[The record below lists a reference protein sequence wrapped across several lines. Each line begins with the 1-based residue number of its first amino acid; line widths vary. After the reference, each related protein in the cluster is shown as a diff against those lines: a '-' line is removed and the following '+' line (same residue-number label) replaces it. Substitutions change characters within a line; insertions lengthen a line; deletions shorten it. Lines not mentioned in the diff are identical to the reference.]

1 MPHPPR
7 AIEKIRVL
15 ELASVLAGPL
25 AGTALSERG
34 AHVTK
39 VECPPHGDVTRSWK
53 MPNESPESP
62 TSAYYEAANGDK
74 KIAWQD
80 LRTDAG
86 RSWLDA
92 ALASHDVVLENFKAS
107 DLERF
112 GLTPQDLAQRHPH
125 LVHVRLVGFPSAP
138 ERLAYDVVVQ
148 AETGFMHMNGP
159 ADAPPTRMPVALMD
173 ILASQ
178 QILSAVYEGL
188 FERAAGRSGI
198 FAEVS
203 LEASGLSALA
213 NQATNWLING
223 ADVTRNGSAHPNIAP
238 YGDLLPCLDGWLVLA
253 VGNDRQFAGLCG
265 VLECVELIEDSRFQ
279 TNALRVRHRSD
290 LIPLL
295 SEKAKPWEKVA
306 LEEALRASGA
316 PAGVVRKLPEVFA
329 RGTSGNQHTLTNSS
343 GHKRVATVAYH
354 MTFLGKP

>member
-1 MPHPPR
+1 
-7 AIEKIRVL
+7 
-15 ELASVLAGPL
+15 
-25 AGTALSERG
+25 
-34 AHVTK
+34 
-39 VECPPHGDVTRSWK
+39 
-53 MPNESPESP
+53 
-62 TSAYYEAANGDK
+62 
-74 KIAWQD
+74 
-80 LRTDAG
+80 
-86 RSWLDA
+86 
-92 ALASHDVVLENFKAS
+92 
-107 DLERF
+107 
-112 GLTPQDLAQRHPH
+112 
-125 LVHVRLVGFPSAP
+125 
-138 ERLAYDVVVQ
+138 
-148 AETGFMHMNGP
+148 MHMNGP

-188 FERAAGRSGI
+188 LERAAGHSGI
-198 FAEVS
+198 FVEVS

-295 SEKAKPWEKVA
+295 SEKAKPWEKA
-306 LEEALRASGA
+306 TLEEALRASGA

-329 RGTSGNQHTLTNSS
+329 LGTAGDQHTLTNSS